1 MPRVTDWPNQRTD
14 SNILAI
20 GRFRCC
26 AHQTAPWVGTL
37 VMLLSW
43 LATGRASH
51 VLHSGTPESVGMES
65 SVLGEVDSIAKRE
78 IDSGNIPGCVV
89 LVARKGTIVW
99 HKAYGNRAVLPE
111 KTPNSIR
118 TVYDLASLTKP
129 VATATA
135 IALLL
140 DDGKLN
146 LSNKVIDYLPSF
158 GAEGKDDVTIAH
170 LLTHTSGLKPYLDM
184 SLIEKEYG
192 PGPNPDA
199 VIEHICSLS
208 KSYETGKSSVYSCL
222 NFVVLARIAEEA
234 SGEPMHRFLRRRVW
248 LPLGMKE
255 PRFFLNDEQ
264 KKRAAPTHPDG
275 SEDYRGRVHD
285 PLARYYITP
294 EHACGNAGL
303 FSTAHDLAIFAQM
316 LLNRGEYGG
325 VRILKPETVDL
336 LTTVQTRREL
346 PKRGLGWDIDSP
358 YAPWARGD
366 VIPPDESFGHTGFT
380 GTSLWL
386 DRKSQSFFIILS
398 NRTHMEKGDVAE
410 LRRGIANVVGR
421 SIDIYREK
429 AAPQPRNEESSS
441 VLQSVPTVRPSMEK

>member
-1 MPRVTDWPNQRTD
+1 MPRVTDCQNHKTD
-14 SNILAI
+14 LNALPH
-20 GRFRCC
+20 GGLRGC
-26 AHQTAPWVGTL
+26 ARGTVAWFAKAL
-37 VMLLSW
+37 VFLSC
-43 LATGRASH
+43 LTTGCASH

-65 SVLGEVDSIAKRE
+65 SVLGEVDSIAKQE

-89 LVARKGTIVW
+89 LVARKGTIVR
-99 HKAYGNRAVLPE
+99 HKAYGDRAVSPE
-111 KTPNSIR
+111 KATNSVSTI
-118 TVYDLASLTKP
+118 YDLASLTKA
-129 VATATA
+129 VATTTA

-146 LSNKVIDYLPSF
+146 LNNKVIDYLPSF
-158 GAEGKDDVTIAH
+158 GAEGKDDVTLAH

-199 VIEHICSLS
+199 IIQHICSLP
-208 KSYETGKSSVYSCL
+208 KTYETGKSSVYSCL
-222 NFVVLARIAEEA
+222 NFVILARIAEEV

-255 PRFFLNDEQ
+255 PRFFPNDEQ
-264 KKRAAPTHPDG
+264 TKRAAPTHPDG

-336 LTTVQTRREL
+336 LTTVQTLPEL

-386 DRKSQSFFIILS
+386 DRKSQTFFIILS
-398 NRTHMEKGDVAE
+398 NRTHIEKGDVAE

-421 SIDIYREK
+421 SLDIYREK
-429 AAPQPRNEESSS
+429 PAPRSLTLDP
-441 VLQSVPTVRPSMEK
+441 

>member
-1 MPRVTDWPNQRTD
+1 MPCVTDSQNQRTD
-14 SNILAI
+14 SKTLAI

-26 AHQTAPWVGTL
+26 ARKTLAWVARLLMLVLWLTAGC
-37 VMLLSW
+37 
-43 LATGRASH
+43 ASH

-65 SVLGEVDSIAKRE
+65 SVLGEIDSIAKQE

-99 HKAYGNRAVLPE
+99 HKDYGNRAVLPE

-118 TVYDLASLTKP
+118 TVYDLASLTKA
-129 VATATA
+129 VATTTA

-146 LSNKVIDYLPSF
+146 LNNKVIDYLPSF

-222 NFVVLARIAEEA
+222 NFVVLARIAEEV

-255 PRFFLNDEQ
+255 TRFFLNDEQ
-264 KKRAAPTHPDG
+264 TKRAAPTTPDG
-275 SEDYRGRVHD
+275 SAPPRRSKVHD

-303 FSTAHDLAIFAQM
+303 FSTAHDLAMFAQM

-336 LTTVQTRREL
+336 LTTVQTPPGL
-346 PKRGLGWDIDSP
+346 PKRGLGWDIDSS
-358 YAPWARGD
+358 YAPSARGD

-386 DRKSQSFFIILS
+386 DRRSQTFFIILS

-421 SIDIYREK
+421 SLDIYREK
-429 AAPQPRNEESSS
+429 PAP
-441 VLQSVPTVRPSMEK
+441 

>member
-1 MPRVTDWPNQRTD
+1 MPRVTGSQNQRTD
-14 SNILAI
+14 SKTLAI
-20 GRFRCC
+20 GRFRSCVRKTL
-26 AHQTAPWVGTL
+26 AWVARLLML
-37 VMLLSW
+37 VSW
-43 LATGRASH
+43 LTMGCASH

-99 HKAYGNRAVLPE
+99 HRACGDRAISSEKVTNSVL
-111 KTPNSIR
+111 TI
-118 TVYDLASLTKP
+118 YDLASLTKP
-129 VATATA
+129 VATTTA

-146 LSNKVIDYLPSF
+146 LGNKVIDYLPSF

-199 VIEHICSLS
+199 IIQHICSLP

-222 NFVVLARIAEEA
+222 NFVVLARIAEEV

-255 PRFFLNDEQ
+255 TRFFLEDEQ
-264 KKRAAPTHPDG
+264 TKRAAPTAPDG
-275 SEDYRGRVHD
+275 SADFIGRVHD

-336 LTTVQTRREL
+336 LATVQTPPEL

-358 YAPWARGD
+358 YAPSARGD
-366 VIPPDESFGHTGFT
+366 VIPPNESFGHTGFT

-386 DRKSQSFFIILS
+386 DRKSQTFFIILS

-421 SIDIYREK
+421 SLDIYREK
-429 AAPQPRNEESSS
+429 PAP
-441 VLQSVPTVRPSMEK
+441 